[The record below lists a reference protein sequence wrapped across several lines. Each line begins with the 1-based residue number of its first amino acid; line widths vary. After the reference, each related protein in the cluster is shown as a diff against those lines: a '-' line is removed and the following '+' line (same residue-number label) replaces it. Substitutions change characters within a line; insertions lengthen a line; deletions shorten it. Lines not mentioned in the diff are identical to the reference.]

1 MYNTDIPTRAEL
13 PTSAQLLRSTVI
25 AVGAA
30 LAILVAIVLP
40 SEYAIDPTG
49 VGRALGLTKMGEI
62 KTQLAAEAA
71 ADARADA
78 AALEART
85 QAPAAEKKAS
95 AEEHGHS
102 HAGDETHA
110 AAAVAKGSAEAHGHL
125 HDDGAAHAVVAA
137 DPTAQA
143 PVAAASGRSDKVSVV
158 LRPGQGAEVK
168 MAMAAGA
175 KAAYDWS
182 ANGAVVNFDAHG
194 DGKGRST
201 SYKKGKGA
209 GQDSGEIVA
218 AFDGY
223 HGWFWR
229 NRTDKEVTLTLRT
242 KGDYKEIKR
251 ME

>member
-25 AVGAA
+25 AAGAA
-30 LAILVAIVLP
+30 LVILVAIVLP

-62 KTQLAAEAA
+62 KAQLAAEAA
-71 ADARADA
+71 ADARTDA

-85 QAPAAEKKAS
+85 QARAAAPKES

-102 HAGDETHA
+102 HAGGAMHA
-110 AAAVAKGSAEAHGHL
+110 VAAVPEGSAEAHGHS
-125 HDDGAAHAVVAA
+125 HDDGAAHAVAA
-137 DPTAQA
+137 VERPAEA

-158 LRPGQGAEVK
+158 LNPGQGAEVK
-168 MAMAAGA
+168 LAMTAGA
-175 KAAYDWS
+175 KAAYDWT

-201 SYKKGKGA
+201 SYKKGRGA

-223 HGWFWR
+223 HGWYWR

-242 KGDYKEIKR
+242 QGDYKEIKR